1 MRLLERDMKTFYY
14 APYSDR
20 TMVYDDDGYPTGE
33 YTTGYGEPV
42 EKQGTVSVATGR
54 ASDQEFG
61 SFIDYD
67 YIIHIEDETCPFDEN
82 AAIWLPGTDPSEDMD
97 GKVVRISEARS
108 YTAIAVKKV
117 R

>member
-1 MRLLERDMKTFYY
+1 MRLLDRDMKAFYY
-14 APYSDR
+14 APYAQR
-20 TMVYDDDGYPTGE
+20 QMIYEDGIPTGE
-33 YTTGYGEPV
+33 YTTGYGEPT
-42 EKQGTVSVATGR
+42 QAFGTVSVATGR

-67 YIIHIEDETCPFDEN
+67 YIIHIEDESCPFDEN
-82 AAIWLPGTDPSEDMD
+82 AAIWLPGTLTTDDPD